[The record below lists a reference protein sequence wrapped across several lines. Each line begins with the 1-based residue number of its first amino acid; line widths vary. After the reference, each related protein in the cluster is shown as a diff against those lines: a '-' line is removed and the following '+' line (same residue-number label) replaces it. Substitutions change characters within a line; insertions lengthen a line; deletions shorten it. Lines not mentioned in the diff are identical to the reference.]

1 MAYNSRHSIFLQDND
16 KQKLMFIKSLFD
28 EDGIC
33 FVIKDETVYQYDG
46 EPLTV
51 TCLSDINWN
60 FGDGYVWYD
69 FEYDME
75 RISEQFNQKYP
86 NDVISVYVKT
96 EDGFENLYEFRD
108 GSLSCD
114 EEIIHYQTELQK
126 VCEELNHMA
135 SETPLRL
142 YEVIDIA
149 NHPTIVFHSGA
160 YTFIGYNIYE
170 IYSRNNYSFD
180 TTAVI
185 AFPSRNYDSL
195 PYRIKAQQI
204 LYNNLLERRAAGT
217 LSHYV

>member
-33 FVIKDETVYQYDG
+33 FVIKDETVYHYDG
-46 EPLTV
+46 EPFTV

-60 FGDGYVWYD
+60 SGEGYVWYD

-75 RISEQFNQKYP
+75 RISEKFNRKYP
-86 NDVISVYVKT
+86 NDVISIYVKT
-96 EDGFENLYEFRD
+96 EDGFENLYEFRN
-108 GSLSCD
+108 GSMSSD
-114 EEIIHYQTELQK
+114 EEIIHYQMELRK
-126 VCEELNHMA
+126 VCEELNLMA
-135 SETPLRL
+135 SETPLQL

-149 NHPTIVFHSGA
+149 RHPTIVFHYGA

-170 IYSRNNYSFD
+170 IYSHDNYSFD
-180 TTAVI
+180 ITAVI
-185 AFPSRNYDSL
+185 AFPSRNYDNL

-204 LYNNLLERRAAGT
+204 LYNNLLEKRAAGRLGEYT
-217 LSHYV
+217 